1 MKKTL
6 LGLPVVLCAACLLS
20 APAFCDDNIFG
31 ELSSTPPNAAEIQ
44 PTVKVEQP
52 ITVRGTTQMAK
63 QETLTTQSLQ
73 NTVSSLEA
81 AQADLRTKLE
91 TAQNNYNAVDQEFLR
106 VKQERAALKKIVKK
120 TNARLKSLERTK
132 KKVQQAMQTDI

>member
-1 MKKTL
+1 MKKNLFLTL
-6 LGLPVVLCAACLLS
+6 PAILCATCLLS

-81 AQADLRTKLE
+81 AQADLSEMAYTIAEL
-91 TAQNNYNAVDQEFLR
+91 NIVDQLFFQCLFY
-106 VKQERAALKKIVKK
+106 
-120 TNARLKSLERTK
+120 SLQGWIHK
-132 KKVQQAMQTDI
+132 GHF